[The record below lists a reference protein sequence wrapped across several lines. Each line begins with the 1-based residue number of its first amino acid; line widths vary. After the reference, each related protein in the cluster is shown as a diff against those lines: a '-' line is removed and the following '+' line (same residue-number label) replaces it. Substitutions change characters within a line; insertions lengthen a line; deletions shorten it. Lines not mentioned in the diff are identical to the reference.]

1 MALWVA
7 LAHTLAAAPVLAAPA
22 PDPRRC
28 PEEDGAAPPGQ
39 ALALKNAAQELRA
52 VGSFAKASRY
62 FRDAVEE
69 LPDCATYADERL
81 RWSLWAAET
90 AERGGVTDDGELLTF
105 LDASVAEIES
115 TLAGRDLPD
124 YLQLVAVRDRERK
137 ALATRPHRPRPQ
149 QPVRGGRVGP
159 ALMGA
164 GAPEVVGGAG
174 VLGGFSAGAQG
185 LSNGLTGA
193 GGVYTQWSALD
204 CSLAAQPGESPGC
217 ANLRQ
222 QRAEIRSEGLAANR
236 VVVTSIVLLAVGSA
250 LVLAGLATH
259 LHGLKAQ
266 RRRGPLARL
275 RLLPAGP
282 GLALHGS
289 F

>member
-1 MALWVA
+1 MALLAA
-7 LAHTLAAAPVLAAPA
+7 LAHILAATPVLAAPA
-22 PDPRRC
+22 PGPQRC
-28 PEEDGAAPPGQ
+28 PEEDGAPPPVQ

-52 VGSFAKASRY
+52 AGSFAKASRY
-62 FRDAVEE
+62 FRDAVDE
-69 LPDCATYADERL
+69 LPHCATYADERL
-81 RWSLWAAET
+81 RWSLWAAEM

-115 TLAGRDLPD
+115 TLAGRELPD

-137 ALATRPHRPRPQ
+137 ALETRPRKPRP

-159 ALMGA
+159 ALMAA
-164 GAPEVVGGAG
+164 GAPIVVGGG
-174 VLGGFSAGAQG
+174 VLLGVFSARAQG
-185 LSNGLTGA
+185 LSDDLTGA

-204 CSLAAQPGESPGC
+204 CSLAMQPGEPPGC

-222 QRAEIRSEGLAANR
+222 QRAEIRSDGLATNR